1 MSGSGGAKRSCTA
14 LRNHTWTRII
24 KNLEIFIF
32 EWFPHLINISSS
44 PDSAVTQYF
53 PSYNFSASH
62 RFSSSPAVL
71 FTNRL
76 FTSDSSTDF
85 CLQPPRSRRVHF
97 VAKLLHNCL
106 RKAEKLARAAK
117 NDTLRSTH
125 HSGRVLKSMLRNVR
139 TIKIKETLVH
149 VPVRVLVWVMWWNVH
164 KLASTRAEKPNKTNR
179 RTPEVLIAC
188 HIVNPEAW
196 SVPLLV
202 SSTQPWLTSEAT
214 RHNKRFTA
222 TATFVDQTTPYR
234 ATRSE
239 SESTIDTNRVI
250 SADND

>member
-53 PSYNFSASH
+53 TELQFLSFTSAFLLRPPFCLRIDFFTSE
-62 RFSSSPAVL
+62 SSPDL
-71 FTNRL
+71 
-76 FTSDSSTDF
+76 

-106 RKAEKLARAAK
+106 RKAEKLAKAAK

-125 HSGRVLKSMLRNVR
+125 HFDRVLKSMLRNVR
-139 TIKIKETLVH
+139 TIKIKNPHACCGQSSRLSD
-149 VPVRVLVWVMWWNVH
+149 VM
-164 KLASTRAEKPNKTNR
+164 KCP
-179 RTPEVLIAC
+179 
-188 HIVNPEAW
+188 
-196 SVPLLV
+196 
-202 SSTQPWLTSEAT
+202 
-214 RHNKRFTA
+214 
-222 TATFVDQTTPYR
+222 
-234 ATRSE
+234 
-239 SESTIDTNRVI
+239 
-250 SADND
+250 